1 MSLSTEQLETKNQ
14 VIKYSLHL
22 VINDDVRKYLSKHR
36 NVITFVEK
44 DIYKNLD
51 PLFIIPFNFLYIS
64 KLVQVI
70 TEARNKLTRFYGKKY
85 TKHIDHDLTA
95 LKYNVNF
102 INIVNKWQELFKE
115 DAKEDAKEEAK
126 EEEKESKGEESKG
139 EESTKEK
146 LLNPFQ
152 DIDKEIEDEL
162 KELENDSTMDLL
174 GLIKKSFKQT

>member
-115 DAKEDAKEEAK
+115 DAKEDAKEDVEKSAGACNDNSK
-126 EEEKESKGEESKG
+126 EEEKTNTVEGVELAASLDSLEGPSLSRQEQSE
-139 EESTKEK
+139 
-146 LLNPFQ
+146 LNRLF
-152 DIDKEIEDEL
+152 
-162 KELENDSTMDLL
+162 S
-174 GLIKKSFKQT
+174 